1 MDQGPIKPPRWLATA
16 AARRDLQL
24 RRGRMTTEASQ
35 IRLVLRRRS
44 WNPRLEK
51 IMNDHATRIEGATRP
66 RLERRARASAPGRGY
81 VISVTLL
88 AGAAMLAAGIWS
100 LAAPRS
106 FAEAVKFPYAEHFIH
121 DLGAFQVGNT
131 VHAVNHV
138 VDLDLGGRG
147 SDPWLLGLVSVLI
160 AAALAL
166 RLKEIGYVVGAV
178 GTAATPKLEPFVRQK
193 TALLVTYRR
202 DGTPVGTPLSV
213 AVDGDHAFFR
223 SYERAWKT
231 RRLRNRS
238 DVELMPSTARGKPTG
253 AAIHGRARR
262 LEGAEARQAAH
273 ALARKHPLERRAPAG
288 ARRSALEGRHDRAA
302 AQRVPGEDV
311 AEECGRGVRGHH
323 LEAVGV
329 QRVDNEEVAVRAEL
343 PCSIDGV
350 SLTRRRGG
358 IFPQARLGAGVGS
371 CPGGSAR
378 VRSAHG
384 DRAARAP
391 GGD

>member
-121 DLGAFQVGNT
+121 DLGAFQVGIGVTLLLAVIWSDALALALAGFLVGNT
-131 VHAVNHV
+131 VH
-138 VDLDLGGRG
+138 
-147 SDPWLLGLVSVLI
+147 
-160 AAALAL
+160 
-166 RLKEIGYVVGAV
+166 
-178 GTAATPKLEPFVRQK
+178 
-193 TALLVTYRR
+193 
-202 DGTPVGTPLSV
+202 
-213 AVDGDHAFFR
+213 GDNAFFR

-262 LEGAEARQAAH
+262 L
-273 ALARKHPLERRAPAG
+273 
-288 ARRSALEGRHDRAA
+288 
-302 AQRVPGEDV
+302 
-311 AEECGRGVRGHH
+311 
-323 LEAVGV
+323 
-329 QRVDNEEVAVRAEL
+329 
-343 PCSIDGV
+343 
-350 SLTRRRGG
+350 
-358 IFPQARLGAGVGS
+358 
-371 CPGGSAR
+371 
-378 VRSAHG
+378 
-384 DRAARAP
+384 
-391 GGD
+391 

>member
-121 DLGAFQVGNT
+121 DLGAFQVGIGVTLLLAVIWSDALALALAGFLVGNT

-138 VDLDLGGRG
+138 VDLVLGGRG

-231 RRLRNRS
+231 RRL
-238 DVELMPSTARGKPTG
+238 
-253 AAIHGRARR
+253 
-262 LEGAEARQAAH
+262 EGAEARQAAH
-273 ALARKHPLERRAPAG
+273 ALARKHPLLHGVLVPFMHRVGRARSGRTVHFELVPLER
-288 ARRSALEGRHDRAA
+288 
-302 AQRVPGEDV
+302 
-311 AEECGRGVRGHH
+311 
-323 LEAVGV
+323 
-329 QRVDNEEVAVRAEL
+329 
-343 PCSIDGV
+343 
-350 SLTRRRGG
+350 
-358 IFPQARLGAGVGS
+358 
-371 CPGGSAR
+371 
-378 VRSAHG
+378 
-384 DRAARAP
+384 
-391 GGD
+391 